1 MRVRSTAK
9 KYKKTKKTSPQ
20 QSHAF
25 ETPQSSTHAPQ
36 MEAQII
42 YFYYR
47 VHSSP
52 LDKGWNYAVLP
63 MITGEYQNFEQ
74 NAYHIMNGNFNEVL
88 IEFLKFLGH
97 LCAEDGAMKGWSVQR
112 PLLNLT

>member
-9 KYKKTKKTSPQ
+9 KSKKTKKTSSQ

-63 MITGEYQNFEQ
+63 MITGEYQNFEKD
-74 NAYHIMNGNFNEVL
+74 AYHIMNGNFNEVL
-88 IEFLKFLGH
+88 IGFLKFLGH

-112 PLLNLT
+112 PLLNLN